1 MTRLMVKVSNRN
13 KGFVLYN
20 HLFQKKDPFT
30 IKELRQELMDNYG
43 LEVTDD
49 FLKHSLEEYMDSGLV
64 RRKFQKF
71 VSAID

>member
-1 MTRLMVKVSNRN
+1 MTRVLVKVSNRN

-30 IKELRQELMDNYG
+30 IKELQQELIDNYG

>member
-1 MTRLMVKVSNRN
+1 MTRVLVKVSNRN

-20 HLFQKKDPFT
+20 HIFQKKDPFT
-30 IKELRQELMDNYG
+30 IKELRQELIDHYG